1 MVKVNYTIKNE
12 EGLHAR
18 PASDLCKEAANFKSS
33 ISLLK
38 DGEEYD
44 VATPVQEWLYKEDL
58 TIIGEGEGTNELGE
72 YVVGDGKDG
81 KKVYYLNEKGKYRP
95 KQPGEV

>member
-44 VATPVQEWLYKEDL
+44 AKSILLVLCIGAEKGD
-58 TIIGEGEGTNELGE
+58 TIEIKAEGEDERAAVDALIKTLDMG
-72 YVVGDGKDG
+72 
-81 KKVYYLNEKGKYRP
+81 
-95 KQPGEV
+95 